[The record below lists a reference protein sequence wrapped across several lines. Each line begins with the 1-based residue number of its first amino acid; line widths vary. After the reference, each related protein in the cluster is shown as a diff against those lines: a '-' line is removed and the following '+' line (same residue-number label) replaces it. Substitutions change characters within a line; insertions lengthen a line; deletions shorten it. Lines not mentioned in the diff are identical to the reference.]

1 MSAQGYGYTQFCP
14 VAMACE
20 MLEPR
25 WTMLILCEMWSGSSR
40 FSEIQRGVPGMSP
53 SLLTKRLR
61 EMQAKG
67 LIERF
72 ADEGTGGVR
81 YATTALADELE
92 PVIHALGS
100 WAHRNIDP
108 QPGLECLDARVL
120 LWNIRRKIDVSAL
133 PRKRSVVQFIL
144 KERDQPDFLAWL
156 IIRPNAETDLCM
168 VDPKDEVDLFIT
180 AELKALTAAWMGHS
194 TFASEIAAERI
205 HLIGD
210 SLMASTLSKWLIR
223 SSYAIEAETMAEAR
237 RVAAG

>member
-1 MSAQGYGYTQFCP
+1 MSSQGYGYTQFCP
-14 VAMACE
+14 IAMACE

-25 WTMLILCEMWSGSSR
+25 WTMLILCEMWSGSTR

-61 EMQAKG
+61 EMQDKG

-72 ADEGTGGVR
+72 AGSGKGGAR
-81 YATTALADELE
+81 YATTAMADELE
-92 PVIHALGS
+92 PLVYALGS

-108 QPGLECLDARVL
+108 LPGLECLDARVL

-144 KERDQPDFLAWL
+144 RERDEPDFLAWL

-180 AELKALTAAWMGHS
+180 ADLKALTAAWMGHS
-194 TFASEIAAERI
+194 TFANEIEADRI
-205 HLIGD
+205 QLIGD
-210 SLMASTLSKWLIR
+210 ALIASSLSRWLIR
-223 SSYAIEAETMAEAR
+223 SSYAIESEEIVNER
-237 RVAAG
+237 RIATG